1 MANVIHFSEKH
12 KESLMQGFRKASE
25 TDALFSH
32 ELDMEFSGVK
42 TVHVTNIKTYD
53 LQDYNRNTQ
62 VGTGSRY
69 GATQEVGD
77 EVQTFEMTQDKSL
90 SLSVDKGN
98 NVEQFNMK
106 KAGEIMKAEREERII
121 PAIDTYRMAKWAKE
135 AGIHKEL
142 AADPS
147 KSTIVGQIIELKN
160 EMLEYGVPEN
170 QIALVIKRQ
179 YVPAIKLSTEWTA
192 LDSLGGKSL
201 PSGFIG
207 ELDGMPVKPMT
218 SSRFPANAAFVLI
231 YKGAVIAPVK
241 IKDFKAHIDPPGL
254 SGDLM
259 EFRMLHDA
267 FVLGKK
273 AMGVAVACTKGT
285 VATLPTISVSGNSA
299 TVTIAS
305 GQTGYYTLDGSD
317 PRYSVEAKTYTGAI
331 TVASGDIV
339 RVYAAKEGMWNSAVA
354 EAKVD

>member
-12 KESLMQGFRKASE
+12 KESLLNGFRKASE

-42 TVHVTNIKTYD
+42 TVHVTSVKTYA
-53 LQDYNRNTQ
+53 LEDYNRGKQ

-69 GATQEVGD
+69 GNTHEVGD

-90 SLSVDKGN
+90 SLSIDKGN
-98 NVEQFNMK
+98 NAEQFNMK
-106 KAGEIMKAEREERII
+106 KAGEVMKAEREERIM
-121 PAIDTYRMAKWAKE
+121 PELDTYRMAQWAKN
-135 AGIHKEL
+135 AGIHKQL
-142 AADPS
+142 AAEPT
-147 KSTIVGQIIELKN
+147 KSTIVSQIIELKN
-160 EMLEYGVPEN
+160 EMLEHGVPEN
-170 QIALVIKRQ
+170 QISLVIKRQ
-179 YVPAIKLSTEWTA
+179 YVPAIKTSTEWTA

-218 SSRFPANAAFVLI
+218 SARFPAGAAFVLI

-254 SGDLM
+254 SGDLL
-259 EFRMLHDA
+259 EFRVLHDA

-273 AMGVAVACTKGT
+273 AAGVAVGCLPNT
-285 VATLPTISVSGNSA
+285 VATAPTISVSGGKA
-299 TVTIAS
+299 TITVAS
-305 GQTGYYTLDGSD
+305 GHTCYYTTDGSD
-317 PRYSVEAKTYTGAI
+317 PRYSVEAKTYTEA
-331 TVASGDIV
+331 VAVAAGDVV
-339 RVYAAKEGMWNSAVA
+339 RAYAAKEGSWNSAVA
-354 EAKVD
+354 EAKA